1 MSAMTAQSPRTAQ
14 GQVLAFPERRATP
27 RQACAVNARVVQCG
41 FEYSCL
47 VVNISAQGACL
58 ISPCRL
64 TEMQLLRLDIDG
76 FGGVTAVVRWTA
88 GGETGV
94 EFQLD
99 QAATA
104 RLEDFLVNML
114 TYPRLVTETEG

>member
-1 MSAMTAQSPRTAQ
+1 MTAMTAQSQAQ
-14 GQVLAFPERRATP
+14 ILAFPDRRASA

-41 FEYSCL
+41 FEYSSL
-47 VVNISAQGACL
+47 IINISAEGACL

-64 TEMQLLRLDIDG
+64 TDMQLLRLDIDG

-94 EFQLD
+94 EFQTD
-99 QAATA
+99 QAARE
-104 RLEDFLVNML
+104 RLEGFLANMV
-114 TYPRLVTETEG
+114 TYPRLVSDLDD

>member
-1 MSAMTAQSPRTAQ
+1 MTAMTAQSQA
-14 GQVLAFPERRATP
+14 QVLRFPERRATP

-41 FEYSCL
+41 FEYTCL
-47 VVNISAQGACL
+47 VINISAQGACL

-99 QAATA
+99 QAAKE
-104 RLEDFLVNML
+104 RLEGFLANMV
-114 TYPRLVTETEG
+114 TYPRLVSDLDD